1 MSKKIGVF
9 LSRMQPLHKGHM
21 GMIDKALSENDKVII
36 LIGSTNK
43 EGTIRNPLG
52 IELRREILQEALEES
67 YTKEDLERIYI
78 KNLPD
83 WSMETDYDSFLE
95 WGRYLYYN
103 ITAIAEQK
111 NFSMY
116 FSDDREIIENWFED
130 EEIRKRIELKIFER
144 ASMFEAVS
152 STKIRNAFLN
162 GDREYI
168 KNSVPKAV
176 ERRFDLIKGI
186 IDKVYESPKEDYN
199 ME

>member
-52 IELRREILQEALEES
+52 IELRREILQEALEETYS
-67 YTKEDLERIYI
+67 REELEKIYI

-83 WSMETDYDSFLE
+83 WSTETDYDSFLE

-103 ITAIAEQK
+103 ITAIAGQK
-111 NFSMY
+111 TFSMY

-130 EEIRKRIELKIFER
+130 EEIRKRIDLKIFER
-144 ASMFEAVS
+144 SSMFEAVS

-168 KNSVPKAV
+168 KKSVPEAV
-176 ERRFDLIKGI
+176 ERRFDLIKSI
-186 IDKVYESPKEDYN
+186 IDKVYEAPKEDYN

>member
-52 IELRREILQEALEES
+52 IELRREILQEALEETYS
-67 YTKEDLERIYI
+67 REELEKIYI

-111 NFSMY
+111 NFSM
-116 FSDDREIIENWFED
+116 
-130 EEIRKRIELKIFER
+130 
-144 ASMFEAVS
+144 
-152 STKIRNAFLN
+152 
-162 GDREYI
+162 
-168 KNSVPKAV
+168 
-176 ERRFDLIKGI
+176 
-186 IDKVYESPKEDYN
+186 
-199 ME
+199 

>member
-43 EGTIRNPLG
+43 KGTIRNPLG
-52 IELRREILQEALEES
+52 IELRREILQEALEEK
-67 YTKEDLERIYI
+67 YTKEELEKIYI

-83 WSMETDYDSFLE
+83 WSTETDYDSFLE

-111 NFSMY
+111 TFSMY

-130 EEIRKRIELKIFER
+130 EEIRKRIDLKIFER

-168 KNSVPKAV
+168 KKSVPEAV
-176 ERRFDLIKGI
+176 ERRFDLIKSI
-186 IDKVYESPKEDYN
+186 IDKVYEAPKEDYN

>member
-52 IELRREILQEALEES
+52 IELRREILQEALEEIYS
-67 YTKEDLERIYI
+67 KEDLEKIYI

-83 WSMETDYDSFLE
+83 WSTETDYDTFLE

-111 NFSMY
+111 TFSMY

-130 EEIRKRIELKIFER
+130 EEIRKRIDLKIFDR

-168 KNSVPKAV
+168 KNSVPNAV
-176 ERRFDLIKGI
+176 EKRFDLIKSI
-186 IDKVYESPKEDYN
+186 IDKVYEAPKEDYN